1 MKKLNDDKKLD
12 AEWVAL
18 MKEAK
23 RQGLTKEE
31 VHQFLSLTRNINY
44 KVRV

>member
-1 MKKLNDDKKLD
+1 MKKLNVVKKLD

-23 RQGLTKEE
+23 NQGLTKEE
-31 VHQFLSLTRNINY
+31 VHQFLSLSKKINF
-44 KVRV
+44 KERA